1 MTESEKAI
9 PINEKT
15 APNLTVV
22 ETTGLIT
29 LLNKMLGDMEHRL
42 NERLDANTLA
52 ATDRWKLHEEAE
64 SREHKSL
71 LDMILVVQRDLDSHL
86 LVANAHFQ
94 REQKSDIAMDARVRP
109 LRWVLV
115 NRRDI
120 LILLFGLLGFFA
132 VAADLL
138 SRYLGG
144 PS

>member
-1 MTESEKAI
+1 MAQPEPD
-9 PINEKT
+9 PI
-15 APNLTVV
+15 LTVV
-22 ETTGLIT
+22 ETTGLLA
-29 LLNKMLGDMEHRL
+29 LLHTMLGDMERRL
-42 NERLDANTLA
+42 IQRLEDNSLG

-138 SRYLGG
+138 SRYFGG

>member
-1 MTESEKAI
+1 VAQPEPD
-9 PINEKT
+9 PI
-15 APNLTVV
+15 LTVV
-22 ETTGLIT
+22 ETTGLLA
-29 LLNKMLGDMEHRL
+29 LLHTMLGEMERRL
-42 NERLDANTLA
+42 VERLEANALA

-132 VAADLL
+132 VAADLAA
-138 SRYLGG
+138 RYLGG
-144 PS
+144 AS

>member
-1 MTESEKAI
+1 MAQPEPD
-9 PINEKT
+9 PI
-15 APNLTVV
+15 LTVV
-22 ETTGLIT
+22 ETTGLLA
-29 LLNKMLGDMEHRL
+29 LLHTMLGDMERRL
-42 NERLDANTLA
+42 VERLEANALA

-132 VAADLL
+132 VAADLAA
-138 SRYLGG
+138 RYLGG
-144 PS
+144 AS

>member
-1 MTESEKAI
+1 MAQPEPD
-9 PINEKT
+9 PI
-15 APNLTVV
+15 LTVV
-22 ETTGLIT
+22 ETTGLLA
-29 LLNKMLGDMEHRL
+29 LLHTMLGEMERRL
-42 NERLDANTLA
+42 VERLEANALA

-64 SREHKSL
+64 QRDHKSL

-86 LVANAHFQ
+86 IVADAHFE
-94 REQKSDIAMDARVRP
+94 REQRSDIAMDARVRP

-138 SRYLGG
+138 SRYFGG

>member
-1 MTESEKAI
+1 MAPSEPD
-9 PINEKT
+9 PI
-15 APNLTVV
+15 LTVV
-22 ETTGLIT
+22 ETTGLLA
-29 LLNKMLGDMEHRL
+29 LLHTMLGDMERRL
-42 NERLDANTLA
+42 VERLEANALA

-71 LDMILVVQRDLDSHL
+71 LDMILVVQRDLDAHL
-86 LVANAHFQ
+86 IVANAHFD
-94 REQKSDIAMDARVRP
+94 REQRSDIAMDARVKP

>member
-1 MTESEKAI
+1 VAQPEPD
-9 PINEKT
+9 PI
-15 APNLTVV
+15 LTVV
-22 ETTGLIT
+22 ETTGLLA
-29 LLNKMLGDMEHRL
+29 LLHTMLGEMERRL
-42 NERLDANTLA
+42 VERLEANALA

-64 SREHKSL
+64 QRDHKSL

-86 LVANAHFQ
+86 IVADAHFE
-94 REQKSDIAMDARVRP
+94 REQRSDIAMDARVRP

>member
-1 MTESEKAI
+1 VAPSEPD
-9 PINEKT
+9 PI
-15 APNLTVV
+15 LTVV
-22 ETTGLIT
+22 ETTGLLA
-29 LLNKMLGDMEHRL
+29 LLHTMLGEMERRL
-42 NERLDANTLA
+42 VERLEANALA

-132 VAADLL
+132 VAADLAA
-138 SRYLGG
+138 RYLGG
-144 PS
+144 AS

>member
-1 MTESEKAI
+1 VAQPEPD
-9 PINEKT
+9 PI
-15 APNLTVV
+15 LTVV
-22 ETTGLIT
+22 ETTGLLA
-29 LLNKMLGDMEHRL
+29 LLHTMLGDMERRL
-42 NERLDANTLA
+42 VERLEANALG

-132 VAADLL
+132 VAADLAA
-138 SRYLGG
+138 RYLGG
-144 PS
+144 AS

>member
-1 MTESEKAI
+1 VAQPEPD
-9 PINEKT
+9 PI
-15 APNLTVV
+15 LTVV
-22 ETTGLIT
+22 ETTGLLA
-29 LLNKMLGDMEHRL
+29 LLHTMLGDMERRL
-42 NERLDANTLA
+42 VERLEANALA

-132 VAADLL
+132 VAADLAA
-138 SRYLGG
+138 RYLGG
-144 PS
+144 AS

>member
-1 MTESEKAI
+1 
-9 PINEKT
+9 
-15 APNLTVV
+15 
-22 ETTGLIT
+22 
-29 LLNKMLGDMEHRL
+29 
-42 NERLDANTLA
+42 
-52 ATDRWKLHEEAE
+52 
-64 SREHKSL
+64 
-71 LDMILVVQRDLDSHL
+71 MILVVQRDLDSHL
-86 LVANAHFQ
+86 LVANAHFD

-138 SRYLGG
+138 SRYFGG

>member
-1 MTESEKAI
+1 MAQPEPD
-9 PINEKT
+9 PI
-15 APNLTVV
+15 LTVV
-22 ETTGLIT
+22 ETTGLLA
-29 LLNKMLGDMEHRL
+29 LLHTMLGEMERRL
-42 NERLDANTLA
+42 VERLEANALG

-132 VAADLL
+132 VAADLAA
-138 SRYLGG
+138 RYLGG
-144 PS
+144 AS

>member
-1 MTESEKAI
+1 MAQPEPD
-9 PINEKT
+9 PI
-15 APNLTVV
+15 LTVV
-22 ETTGLIT
+22 ETTGLLA
-29 LLNKMLGDMEHRL
+29 LLHTMLGEMERRL
-42 NERLDANTLA
+42 VERLEANALA

-86 LVANAHFQ
+86 LVANAHFD

-132 VAADLL
+132 VAADLAA
-138 SRYLGG
+138 RYLGG